1 MSAEPNS
8 GDPRGE
14 QPQKEFPMSISAIS
28 GFGAQALYASRP
40 TSSSPAAGQTQAP
53 PQSAGGQ
60 EINAGHDGDADDVS
74 TSTQP
79 VNTYTTAGAQ
89 AAYASN

>member
-1 MSAEPNS
+1 
-8 GDPRGE
+8 
-14 QPQKEFPMSISAIS
+14 MSISAIS
-28 GFGAQALYASRP
+28 GFSAQALYANRP
-40 TSSSPAAGQTQAP
+40 SSSGPTGQTQAP
-53 PQSAGGQ
+53 PPPQSSGSSQ

>member
-1 MSAEPNS
+1 
-8 GDPRGE
+8 
-14 QPQKEFPMSISAIS
+14 MSISAIS
-28 GFGAQALYASRP
+28 GFSAQALYANRP
-40 TSSSPAAGQTQAP
+40 ASSGPTNQTQAP
-53 PQSAGGQ
+53 PAPQSGGSQ
-60 EINAGHDGDADDVS
+60 EINAGHDGDADDAP